1 MRFGEK
7 EGTLGMF
14 LAWIGGVTRKLAV
27 PVLGMGLLMGMQAV
41 SYAQAVPTYIITT
54 FAGIGTNDEFAGDD
68 GQATAAELNNPY
80 SIAIDSAGNVLI
92 ADQVNHRI
100 RKVAT
105 SGIITTIAGTGTGSY
120 SGDDAAATDGTLYA
134 PCGVLVDTAGDV
146 YIADTYNHV
155 VRKITTSTG
164 KISTVAG
171 TNISGFSGDGNGVD
185 DGDSETDVQATSA
198 MINRPTSLAVDSTGN
213 LYISDTYNSRIR
225 KILAS
230 NWTIDTVVGDGAE
243 RRWGDGG
250 LAVDASINHPQGIT
264 FDKAG
269 NLYIADTNNH
279 MIRKVTTD
287 GVIQTVAGTTD
298 FGYNG
303 DEIPA
308 TQAML
313 FYPKWVAVDDAG
325 NLYIADSFNMRI
337 RMVTTDGIIHTIAG
351 NGVYG
356 MSGDGGPAVDA
367 ELRFPSSVTV
377 GGNGKIYVTDNQNHR
392 IALLTPVE
400 TLGLTVSQDL
410 NGRKYVNAV
419 AEDQQTMVLP
429 AGAVEGT
436 ESRPARIGETI
447 TMFATG
453 LGDSQEK
460 IDEML
465 SRVRIYFGHMAADV
479 SYAGDAG
486 DGSTAKRL
494 NVVVPNI
501 QGSNAVPVMVTLDG
515 TVAQKAI
522 YTAVAN

>member
-1 MRFGEK
+1 MSI
-7 EGTLGMF
+7 
-14 LAWIGGVTRKLAV
+14 AWFGGVKRNWTMA
-27 PVLGMGLLMGMQAV
+27 LMGGALLLGLPVV
-41 SYAQAVPTYIITT
+41 SSAQSVPTYIIST

-80 SIAIDSAGNVLI
+80 SVAIDGAGNVLI

-100 RKVAT
+100 RKVNT

-120 SGDDAAATDGTLYA
+120 TGDDAAATAATLYA
-134 PCGVLVDTAGDV
+134 PLGILVDTAGDI

-155 VRKITTSTG
+155 VRKITSSTG
-164 KISTVAG
+164 VISTVAG
-171 TNISGFSGDGNGVD
+171 TNTPGFTGDGNGVD
-185 DGDSETDVQATSA
+185 DGDSETDPQATGA
-198 MINRPTSLAVDSTGN
+198 EINRPTSLAVDSTGN

-243 RRWGDGG
+243 RRWGDEG
-250 LAVDASINHPQGIT
+250 LATEASINHPQGIA

-279 MIRKVTTD
+279 QIRKVTTD
-287 GVIQTVAGTTD
+287 GIIHTVAGTSE

-337 RMVTTDGIIHTIAG
+337 RMVTTDGMIHTIAG

-356 MSGDGGPAVDA
+356 MSGDGGPAIDA
-367 ELRFPSSVTV
+367 ELRFPSSITL
-377 GGNGKIYVTDNQNHR
+377 GKNGLIYVADNQNHR
-392 IALLTPVE
+392 IALLTPVQP
-400 TLGLTVSQDL
+400 LGLSTPVSL
-410 NGRKYVNAV
+410 NVGGRQYVNALADDSQSLV
-419 AEDQQTMVLP
+419 MPTGALAET
-429 AGAVEGT
+429 A
-436 ESRPARIGETI
+436 SRPARIGETI

-453 LGDSQEK
+453 LGDTQEK
-460 IDEML
+460 IDDTL
-465 SRVRIYFGHMAADV
+465 SRIRVYFGHMRAEV

-486 DGSTAKRL
+486 DGSLTQRL

-501 QGSNAVPVMVTLDG
+501 EGSDAVPVMLTVDG
-515 TVAQKAI
+515 TVAQKSI
-522 YTAVAN
+522 YTAVSN